1 MAQLVPAKATNIVT
15 NLFRP
20 PAASLL
26 VTAIA
31 PSFAL
36 LAVGDPSILTLIGNW
51 TAVVGKPA
59 PSWLV
64 HVEVSTDEDEGREVV
79 VCVGTNV
86 ALPLASDDQTAK
98 VL

>member
-15 NLFRP
+15 NRFRP

-26 VTAIA
+26 VTAIS

-59 PSWLV
+59 SSWLV
-64 HVEVSTDEDEGREVV
+64 HVDVSTDENRDVV

-86 ALPLASDDQTAK
+86 ALPLASNDQTAR

>member
-15 NLFRP
+15 NRFRP

-26 VTAIA
+26 VTAIS

-36 LAVGDPSILTLIGNW
+36 LPVGDPSILTLNGIW
-51 TAVVGKPA
+51 TAMVGKPA
-59 PSWLV
+59 SSWLV
-64 HVEVSTDEDEGREVV
+64 RVDVSTDGNEEVV

-86 ALPLASDDQTAK
+86 ASLLASGDQTAR

>member
-26 VTAIA
+26 VTAIS

-51 TAVVGKPA
+51 RAVVGKPA
-59 PSWLV
+59 WSWLV
-64 HVEVSTDEDEGREVV
+64 LVDDSTDRDGEVL
-79 VCVGTNV
+79 VCVDTNV
-86 ALPLASDDQTAK
+86 ALLLASDDQTAR